1 MNYSPKKKLIV
12 VFLLFCTHFL
22 FAQKNSLNFS
32 IKKSQK
38 VQVNDTI
45 DGKPLNEV
53 VVLASKNKQI
63 LLHSPISIQKLNNS
77 TLIQSASPTFF
88 DAIENIQGVQMIT
101 PSLGFKVINT
111 RGFANTTN
119 VRFTQMVDGMDIQSP
134 HIGAPVGNALG
145 PTDVDLKDIE
155 IIPGVASTLFGVNS
169 TNGLANF
176 ATLSPFDK
184 NGLSVQQKTGFNHF
198 KDSNSSIKTFTETNI
213 RFAAKMNERFG
224 YKINLGYNKGFD
236 WIADNKTELNPNGN
250 SSTNLLGSNNPAQ
263 DQVNVYGNESSNRKT
278 IILQGKSYVV
288 ARTGYAEK
296 QVADYNL
303 LNTKGDIGLY
313 YKFKNDAMM
322 TYTYHFALLNNVY
335 QRSNRFVL
343 NKYFVQQ
350 QALQYQSKIINAK
363 LYSNNETSGNSY
375 NLRSMAENIDRTFK
389 SDAIWYN
396 DYTNT
401 FNKVIAGGS
410 VLAIA
415 HQKARTTADAGRPIP
430 GTTAFEDMKA
440 KLQQINNWDSGAALK
455 IVARLIHAEAQ
466 IDIAE
471 ALLKAL
477 KDKGLSSFIGFD
489 NRTYIISPDGNYFI
503 NPIKGKTFN
512 DINYSKTGAYLSLE
526 QSLLSNKLQL
536 SSAIRVDKNDYF
548 DLNSSSRHAAVFVPT
563 SNQSFR
569 ISISEGYRY
578 PSIFE
583 AYSNIN
589 SGGVKRIGGLPVMSS
604 GVYENAW
611 LATSISTF
619 QASVLNDINKN
630 GLTKSQAILK
640 GKNLLIK
647 NTYGYLKPE
656 YIMSL
661 ELGYRATFFQDH
673 LVIDF
678 DGYYNNYRNFIAQTN
693 VNVPK
698 TAIIDSIPFAL
709 NDKTQYSQYR
719 IWTNSKSIVY
729 NYGISAGMNIK
740 SNNGWSTRFNITYSQ
755 LEKKRNDDALEDGFN
770 TPGWIYNI
778 NLYKTNFVKKINFG
792 ISYKWQSSYFTQTF
806 LMNGITPA
814 YGSLDA
820 NISRS
825 IPVFKLNIKLGATNL
840 LNNYY
845 YSYLGG
851 PSIGGMYYLSITY

>member
-1 MNYSPKKKLIV
+1 MNYNIEKKLIV
-12 VFLLFCTHFL
+12 VFLLFSSQVL
-22 FAQKNSLNFS
+22 FAQTNNSSFSLNKF
-32 IKKSQK
+32 IPSQLK
-38 VQVNDTI
+38 DTI
-45 DGKPLNEV
+45 DGKPLNEI
-53 VVLASKNKQI
+53 VVLASKTKQI

-77 TLIQSASPTFF
+77 TLIQSASPSFF
-88 DAIENIQGVQMIT
+88 DAIENVQGVQMIT

-111 RGFANTTN
+111 RGFTNTTN

-134 HIGAPVGNALG
+134 HIGAPIGNALG
-145 PTDVDLKDIE
+145 PTDIDLKDIE

-184 NGLSVQQKTGFNHF
+184 TGLSVQQKTGFNHF
-198 KDSNSSIKTFTETNI
+198 NDSNSSIKPFTETNI
-213 RFAAKMNERFG
+213 RFAAKMNEQFG

-236 WIADNKTELNPNGN
+236 WIADNKTELNPNAN

-263 DQVNVYGNESSNRKT
+263 DQVNVYGNESSDRKT
-278 IILQGKSYVV
+278 ITLQGKSYVV

-322 TYTYHFALLNNVY
+322 TYTYHFSLLNNVY

-343 NKYFVQQ
+343 KNYFVQQ

-375 NLRSMAENIDRTFK
+375 NLRSMAENIDRTYK
-389 SDAIWYN
+389 PDAIWYS
-396 DYTNT
+396 DYTNA
-401 FNKVIAGGS
+401 FNRAVAGGS
-410 VLAIA
+410 ILAIA
-415 HQKARTTADAGRPIP
+415 HQEARTTADAGRPIP
-430 GTTAFEDMKA
+430 GTTAFENMKT

-471 ALLKAL
+471 ALLKAV

-512 DINYSKTGAYLSLE
+512 DINYSKTGAYLSLG

-536 SSAIRVDKNDYF
+536 SGAIRVDKNDYF
-548 DLNSSSRHAAVFVPT
+548 NLKSSSRLAAVFAPA
-563 SNQSFR
+563 SSQSFR

-589 SGGVKRIGGLPVMSS
+589 SGGVKRIGGLPIMSS

-611 LATSISTF
+611 LATSMSAF

-630 GLTKSQAILK
+630 GLTKSQAIIKEEKLLV
-640 GKNLLIK
+640 KN
-647 NTYGYLKPE
+647 NYGYIKPE
-656 YIMSL
+656 NIKSV
-661 ELGYRATFFQDH
+661 ELGYRASYFQDH
-673 LVIDF
+673 LVIDL
-678 DGYYNNYRNFIAQTN
+678 DTYYNVYHDFIAQTN

-698 TAIIDSIPFAL
+698 TTNVDSIPFAL
-709 NDKTQYSQYR
+709 NDKTQYNQYR
-719 IWTNSKSIVY
+719 IWTNSKSVVY
-729 NYGISAGMNIK
+729 NYGISGGLTYK
-740 SNNGWSTRFNITYSQ
+740 SYNGWRTGLNITYSQ
-755 LEKKRNDDALEDGFN
+755 LEKTTNDDALEDGFN
-770 TPGWIYNI
+770 TPNWMYNI
-778 NLYKTNFVKKINFG
+778 HLAKKNIIKDWSIG
-792 ISYKWQSSYFTQTF
+792 VSYKWQSSYYMQSF
-806 LMNGITPA
+806 LVTGITPA

-820 NISRS
+820 NLSKA
-825 IPVFKLNIKLGATNL
+825 IPVYKLNLKIGTTNL
-840 LNNYY
+840 LNKYY

>member
-1 MNYSPKKKLIV
+1 MKIKRI
-12 VFLLFCTHFL
+12 FILFF
-22 FAQKNSLNFS
+22 LNFNILASAQSKIFKNKNFTDS
-32 IKKSQK
+32 IQITNLKQ
-38 VQVNDTI
+38 
-45 DGKPLNEV
+45 V
-53 VVLASKNKQI
+53 VVLASKTPQI
-63 LLHSPISIQKLNNS
+63 LLQSPISIQKLNRWAIS
-77 TLIQSASPTFF
+77 QSASPSFF
-88 DAIENIQGVQMIT
+88 DAIENIQGVQMLT

-134 HIGAPVGNALG
+134 HIGAPIGNALG
-145 PTDVDLKDIE
+145 PSDVDLKDIE

-184 NGLSVQQKTGFNHF
+184 TGLSVQQKNGFNHF
-198 KDSNSSIKTFTETNI
+198 NDSNSSVKPFSETNI

-224 YKINLGYNKGFD
+224 YKINLGFNKGFD
-236 WIADNKTELNPNGN
+236 WIADNRTELNSNAN

-296 QVADYNL
+296 QIADYNL
-303 LNTKGDIGLY
+303 LNTKGNIGLY
-313 YKFKNDAMM
+313 YKFKKDAML
-322 TYTYHFALLNNVY
+322 TYTFHFSLLNNVY

-343 NKYFVQQ
+343 NNYYLQQ
-350 QALQYQSKIINAK
+350 QALQYQSKILSAK
-363 LYSNNETSGNSY
+363 IYTNNEVSGNSY
-375 NLRSMAENIDRTFK
+375 NLRSMAENIERSFK
-389 SDAIWYN
+389 SDVNWYS
-396 DYTNT
+396 DYSFA
-401 FNKVIAGGS
+401 FNKAIIGGADLASAHKIARITS
-410 VLAIA
+410 
-415 HQKARTTADAGRPIP
+415 DAGRPIP

-477 KDKGLSSFIGFD
+477 NDKGLSSFIGFD

-503 NPIKGKTFN
+503 NPIKGKTIN
-512 DINYSKTGAYLSLE
+512 DINYSKTGAYLSLG

-536 SSAIRVDKNDYF
+536 SGAIRVDKNDYF
-548 DLNSSSRHAAVFVPT
+548 DLKSSSRFAVVLAPI

-569 ISISEGYRY
+569 ISISDGYRY

-589 SGGVKRIGGLPVMSS
+589 SGGVKRIGGLPIMSS

-611 LATSISTF
+611 LVKSISAF

-640 GKNLLIK
+640 EKNLLIK
-647 NTYGYLKPE
+647 NTYGYIKPE
-656 YIMSL
+656 YIRSL
-661 ELGYRATFFQDH
+661 ELGYRATFFHDH

-678 DGYYNNYRNFIAQTN
+678 DGYYNNYRDFIAQTN

-698 TAIIDSIPFAL
+698 TANIDSIPFAL
-709 NDKTQYSQYR
+709 IDKTQSSQYR

-729 NYGISAGMNIK
+729 NYGFSGGINIK
-740 SNNGWSTRFNITYSQ
+740 SNNGWSSRFNISYSQ
-755 LEKKRNDDALEDGFN
+755 LEKKMNDDAIEDGFN
-770 TPGWIYNI
+770 TPSWIYNI
-778 NLYKTNFVKKINFG
+778 NLYKTNFIKNINVG
-792 ISYKWQSSYFTQTF
+792 ISYKWQSSYYTQTF
-806 LMNGITPA
+806 LVNGITPA

-820 NISRS
+820 NISKS
-825 IPVFKLNIKLGATNL
+825 IPDFKLNIKLGATNF